1 MKLKQSKKEQS
12 EDVVETDQKEQKE
25 DETETTK
32 KNNRR

>member
-1 MKLKQSKKEQS
+1 VKTYI
-12 EDVVETDQKEQKE
+12 VETDQKEQKE